1 MKRTLHD
8 FLEGELLFEHLRTIY
23 RYYLDT
29 GGYERSEMVDEL
41 VEYLESDQGRDR
53 LSAELHDEEVELLY
67 LLRLVGGIA
76 PRRWLF
82 RELAARSER
91 SAEAWKHLFWRLRK
105 RHLVFLIG
113 SDTAY
118 LPEGLGDL
126 LGDRIS
132 GRPPRL
138 GADVI
143 PGASAVRQSVHGLVI
158 ALLNYVHQNPP
169 RVMAEEERIWKRDLE
184 GMADFFHSYLAES
197 GAGGGDSMGTIRGRV
212 SRLVELF
219 RKMGFLEKRGKRL
232 YLHVGNWEEWSA
244 RSEVDRHSLFLSFL
258 KDHYENIPICL
269 EALVEWREAG
279 WIPLDRLTE
288 AVRYRALCG
297 TFHILRVRPQADVT
311 GEGPGRRWVSA
322 CVHLLADLGLVY
334 TGSDPDNE
342 PVAAPTDGA
351 IEAWRVLHEGRRR
364 RRRMKTTDGV
374 RAYVQPNLE
383 LLVPEESPADR
394 HREIGSIARLESL
407 DRFWTYVLTS
417 DSVARG
423 VEEGLTAAEVLDRLM
438 RAVDGPVPPNVRE
451 AVSHWAE
458 TCWWVDADGD
468 GRYLAAEPT
477 VRTRLLGWEGAEEV
491 FGEKDDRLFPRVDAK
506 AAAHWLEE
514 HGFRVVDEDRD
525 PPGEFGR
532 SAGRE
537 YRRVIEAWQRR
548 LEHSGE
554 GTPQGSYWENVVPV
568 EPLPQAGRT

>member
-29 GGYERSEMVDEL
+29 GGYERGEMVDEL

-53 LSAELHDEEVELLY
+53 LSAELRDEEVELLF

-126 LGDRIS
+126 LGGRIS

-138 GADVI
+138 ESDVI

-158 ALLNYVHQNPP
+158 ALLNHVHQNPP

-197 GAGGGDSMGTIRGRV
+197 GAGGGDSIGTIRGRV
-212 SRLVELF
+212 GRLVELL

-232 YLHVGNWEEWSA
+232 YLHTGNWEEWSE

-258 KDHYENIPICL
+258 KDHYENIPVCL
-269 EALVEWREAG
+269 ESLVDWREAG
-279 WIPLDRLTE
+279 WVPLDKLTE
-288 AVRYRALCG
+288 AVRYRSLRG
-297 TFHILRVRPQADVT
+297 TFHILRVRPQADVA
-311 GEGPGRRWVSA
+311 GDGPGRRWVSA

-334 TGSDPDNE
+334 TGSDPDGE
-342 PVAAPTDGA
+342 PVAAATDGA
-351 IEAWRVLHEGRRR
+351 VEAWSLLNDGSRRR
-364 RRRMKTTDGV
+364 RRTKEPV
-374 RAYVQPNLE
+374 ASRAYVQPNLE
-383 LLVPEESPADR
+383 LLVPEESPARR
-394 HREIGSIARLESL
+394 HREIGAIARLESL

-417 DSVARG
+417 ESVARG
-423 VEEGLTAAEVLDRLM
+423 VEEGLAATDVLATLE
-438 RAVDGPVPPNVRE
+438 AVVDGTIPPNVRE
-451 AVSHWAE
+451 AVAGWAE
-458 TCWWVDADGD
+458 TSWWVDADGD
-468 GRYLAAEPT
+468 GMYLAAERT
-477 VRTRLLGWEGAEEV
+477 VRDRLLAKEGMEEV
-491 FGEKDDRLFPRVDAK
+491 FRVEEGRLVPLVERKTAS
-506 AAAHWLEE
+506 HWLEE
-514 HGFRVVDEDRD
+514 HGIRVVAEDRD

-532 SAGRE
+532 SAARE
-537 YRRVIEAWQRR
+537 YRRVIEAWRRR
-548 LEHSGE
+548 LDHSGE
-554 GTPQGSYWENVVPV
+554 GTPHGSYWENVVPV
-568 EPLPQAGRT
+568 EPLPQAGRS